1 MLFQTGLTILYMITL
16 VKLLHLTAAI
26 VWLGGMSF
34 MLFALRPAL
43 MAQLQGQARL
53 ELLAQVL
60 QRFFAIVLGA
70 VAVLL
75 LTGLHL
81 YGAGAKAVGMPSI
94 PLGWHLMA
102 GLGITMILL
111 FGHIYFAGFR
121 GFKRA
126 VLASDWAAAAAK
138 AAQINTLVVV
148 NFVLGWAAV
157 IAVRL
162 L

>member
-1 MLFQTGLTILYMITL
+1 MITFI
-16 VKLLHLTAAI
+16 KLLHLAAAI
-26 VWLGGMSF
+26 VWLGGMTF

-43 MAQLQGQARL
+43 IAQLQGQSRL
-53 ELLAQVL
+53 ELLALVL
-60 QRFFAIVLGA
+60 KRFFAIVLGA

-102 GLGITMILL
+102 GLGLTMILL

-121 GFKRA
+121 GLQRA
-126 VLASDWAAAAAK
+126 VDAANWSVAAAK
-138 AAQINTLVVV
+138 AAQIHKLVMV

>member
-1 MLFQTGLTILYMITL
+1 MITFI
-16 VKLLHLTAAI
+16 KLLHLAAAI
-26 VWLGGMSF
+26 VWLGGMTF

-43 MAQLQGQARL
+43 LSELQGPARL
-53 ELLAQVL
+53 GLLAQAL
-60 QRFFAIVLGA
+60 KRFFAIVLGA

-102 GLGITMILL
+102 GLGLTMILV

-121 GFKRA
+121 GLSRA
-126 VLASDWAAAAAK
+126 VAASDWTVAAAK
-138 AAQINTLVVV
+138 AAQIHTLVVL
-148 NFVLGWAAV
+148 NFILGWAAV

>member
-1 MLFQTGLTILYMITL
+1 MT
-16 VKLLHLTAAI
+16 
-26 VWLGGMSF
+26 F
-34 MLFALRPAL
+34 MLFSLRPVL
-43 MAQLQGQARL
+43 LEKLQGPERL
-53 ELLAQVL
+53 AFLRLVL

-70 VAVLL
+70 IAVLL

-111 FGHIYFAGFR
+111 FGHIYFAGFK
-121 GFKRA
+121 GLKRA
-126 VLASDWAAAAAK
+126 VEAANWPVAATK
-138 AAQINTLVVV
+138 AAQIHKLVVV
-148 NFVLGWAAV
+148 NFILGWAAV
-157 IAVRL
+157 VAVRL

>member
-1 MLFQTGLTILYMITL
+1 MITFI
-16 VKLLHLTAAI
+16 KLLHLAAAI
-26 VWLGGMSF
+26 VWLGGMTF

-43 MAQLQGQARL
+43 LAQLQGEARL
-53 ELLAQVL
+53 RLQEQVL

-70 VAVLL
+70 VAILL

-102 GLGITMILL
+102 GLGLTMILV

-121 GFKRA
+121 GLRRA
-126 VLASDWAAAAAK
+126 IAAANWPQAATK
-138 AAQINTLVVV
+138 AGQIHKMVVL
-148 NFVLGWAAV
+148 NFILGWAAV
-157 IAVRL
+157 IAVRML
-162 L
+162 

>member
-1 MLFQTGLTILYMITL
+1 MMHMITFI
-16 VKLLHLTAAI
+16 KLLHLAAAI
-26 VWLGGMSF
+26 VWLGGMTF

-43 MAQLQGQARL
+43 MEQLVGEQRIR
-53 ELLAQVL
+53 LLAVIL
-60 QRFFAIVLGA
+60 KRFFAIVLGA
-70 VAVLL
+70 IAVLL

-81 YGAGAKAVGMPSI
+81 YGAGAKAVGMASI

-102 GLGITMILL
+102 GLGLTMILL

-121 GFKRA
+121 SLKRA
-126 VLASDWAAAAAK
+126 VEVANWPMAAAK
-138 AAQINTLVVV
+138 AAQIHKLVVV

>member
-1 MLFQTGLTILYMITL
+1 MITFI
-16 VKLLHLTAAI
+16 KLLHLAAAI
-26 VWLGGMSF
+26 VWLGGMTF

-43 MAQLQGQARL
+43 VAQLQGQARL
-53 ELLAQVL
+53 ELLALVL
-60 QRFFAIVLGA
+60 KRFFAMVLGA

-81 YGAGAKAVGMPSI
+81 YGAGAKAVGMSSI
-94 PLGWHLMA
+94 PLSWHLMA
-102 GLGITMILL
+102 GLGITMIFL
-111 FGHIYFAGFR
+111 FGHIYFAGLK
-121 GFKRA
+121 GLKRA
-126 VLASDWAAAAAK
+126 VDAANWPGAAAK
-138 AAQINTLVVV
+138 AGQIHKLVVV

>member
-1 MLFQTGLTILYMITL
+1 MITFI
-16 VKLLHLTAAI
+16 KLLHLAAAI
-26 VWLGGMSF
+26 VWLGGMTF

-43 MAQLQGQARL
+43 IAQLQGQARL
-53 ELLAQVL
+53 ELLALVL
-60 QRFFAIVLGA
+60 KRFFAIVLGA

-111 FGHIYFAGFR
+111 FGHIYFAGFK
-121 GFKRA
+121 GLSRA
-126 VLASDWAAAAAK
+126 VAAANWPVAANK
-138 AAQINTLVVV
+138 AAQIHKLVVV
-148 NFVLGWAAV
+148 NFVLGWTAV
-157 IAVRL
+157 VAVRL

>member
-1 MLFQTGLTILYMITL
+1 MITFI
-16 VKLLHLTAAI
+16 KLLHLAAAI
-26 VWLGGMSF
+26 VWLGGMTF
-34 MLFALRPAL
+34 MLFSLRPVL
-43 MAQLQGQARL
+43 LEKLQGPERL
-53 ELLAQVL
+53 AFLRLVL

-70 VAVLL
+70 IAVLL

-111 FGHIYFAGFR
+111 FGHIYFAGFK
-121 GFKRA
+121 GLKRA
-126 VLASDWAAAAAK
+126 VEAANWPVAATK
-138 AAQINTLVVV
+138 AAQIHKLVVV
-148 NFVLGWAAV
+148 NFILGWAAV
-157 IAVRL
+157 VAVRL

>member
-1 MLFQTGLTILYMITL
+1 MITFI
-16 VKLLHLTAAI
+16 KLLHLAAAI
-26 VWLGGMSF
+26 VWLGGMTF

-43 MAQLQGQARL
+43 IAQLQGQARL
-53 ELLAQVL
+53 ELLAL
-60 QRFFAIVLGA
+60 ILKRFFAIVLVA

-102 GLGITMILL
+102 GLGITMILV

-121 GFKRA
+121 GLKRA
-126 VLASDWAAAAAK
+126 VDAANWTVAAAK
-138 AAQINTLVVV
+138 AAQIHTMVVV
-148 NFVLGWAAV
+148 NFLLGWAAV

>member
-1 MLFQTGLTILYMITL
+1 MITFI
-16 VKLLHLTAAI
+16 KLLHLAAAI
-26 VWLGGMSF
+26 VWLGGMTF

-43 MAQLQGQARL
+43 IAQLQGQARL
-53 ELLAQVL
+53 ELLAHIL
-60 QRFFAIVLGA
+60 KRFFAIVLVA

-102 GLGITMILL
+102 GLGITMILV

-121 GFKRA
+121 GLKRA
-126 VLASDWAAAAAK
+126 VEAANWTVAAAK
-138 AAQINTLVVV
+138 AAQIHSLVVV

>member
-1 MLFQTGLTILYMITL
+1 MITFI
-16 VKLLHLTAAI
+16 KLLHLSAAI
-26 VWLGGMSF
+26 VWLGGMTF
-34 MLFALRPAL
+34 MLFSLRPVLLAR
-43 MAQLQGQARL
+43 LQGPDRIGFL
-53 ELLAQVL
+53 RDVL

-102 GLGITMILL
+102 ALGILMILL

-121 GFKRA
+121 GLRKA
-126 VLASDWAAAAAK
+126 VDAANWPLAAAK
-138 AAQINTLVVV
+138 AAQIHKLVAV
-148 NFVLGWAAV
+148 NFALGWAAV

>member
-1 MLFQTGLTILYMITL
+1 MITFI
-16 VKLLHLTAAI
+16 KLLHLAAAI
-26 VWLGGMSF
+26 VWLGGMTF

-43 MAQLQGQARL
+43 IAQLQGQARL
-53 ELLAQVL
+53 ELLALVL
-60 QRFFAIVLGA
+60 KRFFAIVLGA
-70 VAVLL
+70 IAVLL

-111 FGHIYFAGFR
+111 FGHIYFAGFK
-121 GFKRA
+121 GLSRA
-126 VLASDWAAAAAK
+126 VAAANWPVAASK
-138 AAQINTLVVV
+138 AAQIHKLVVV
-148 NFVLGWAAV
+148 GWAAV

>member
-1 MLFQTGLTILYMITL
+1 MT
-16 VKLLHLTAAI
+16 
-26 VWLGGMSF
+26 F

-43 MAQLQGQARL
+43 IAQLQGQARL
-53 ELLAQVL
+53 ELLAL
-60 QRFFAIVLGA
+60 ILKRFFAIVLVA

-102 GLGITMILL
+102 GLGITMILV

-121 GFKRA
+121 GLKRA
-126 VLASDWAAAAAK
+126 VDAANWTVAAAK
-138 AAQINTLVVV
+138 AAQIHTMVVV
-148 NFVLGWAAV
+148 NFLLGWAAV

>member
-1 MLFQTGLTILYMITL
+1 MHNLHMITFI
-16 VKLLHLTAAI
+16 KLLHLAAAI
-26 VWLGGMSF
+26 VWLGGMTF

-43 MAQLQGQARL
+43 IAKLQGPARL
-53 ELLAQVL
+53 ELLALVL
-60 QRFFAIVLGA
+60 KSFFAIVLGA

-102 GLGITMILL
+102 GLGLTMILL

-121 GFKRA
+121 GLSRA
-126 VLASDWAAAAAK
+126 VAAADWPLAATK
-138 AAQINTLVVV
+138 AGQIHTLVVV

>member
-1 MLFQTGLTILYMITL
+1 MITFI
-16 VKLLHLTAAI
+16 KLLHLAAAI
-26 VWLGGMSF
+26 VWLGGMTF

-43 MAQLQGQARL
+43 LSELQGAARL
-53 ELLAQVL
+53 GLLTQVL
-60 QRFFAIVLGA
+60 KRFFAIVLGA
-70 VAVLL
+70 VVVLL

-102 GLGITMILL
+102 GLGLTMILV
-111 FGHIYFAGFR
+111 FGHIYFAGLR
-121 GFKRA
+121 GLSRA
-126 VLASDWAAAAAK
+126 VAASDWTAAAAK
-138 AAQINTLVVV
+138 AAQIHTLVVL
-148 NFVLGWAAV
+148 NFILGWAAV

>member
-1 MLFQTGLTILYMITL
+1 MHNLSMIIFI
-16 VKLLHLTAAI
+16 KLLHLAAAI
-26 VWLGGMSF
+26 VWLGGMTF

-43 MAQLQGQARL
+43 IAQLQGQARL
-53 ELLAQVL
+53 ELLALVL
-60 QRFFAIVLGA
+60 KRFFAIVLGA
-70 VAVLL
+70 IAILL

-102 GLGITMILL
+102 GLGLTMILL

-121 GFKRA
+121 GLSRA
-126 VLASDWAAAAAK
+126 VAAANWPVAAAK
-138 AAQINTLVVV
+138 AGQIHTLVVV

>member
-1 MLFQTGLTILYMITL
+1 MIIFI
-16 VKLLHLTAAI
+16 KLLHLAAGI
-26 VWLGGMSF
+26 VWLGGMTF

-43 MAQLQGQARL
+43 IDKLQGQARL
-53 ELLAQVL
+53 ELLAL
-60 QRFFAIVLGA
+60 ILKRFFAIVLGA
-70 VAVLL
+70 IAVLL

-81 YGAGAKAVGMPSI
+81 YGAGAKAVGMASI

-102 GLGITMILL
+102 GLGLTMILL
-111 FGHIYFAGFR
+111 FGHIYFAGFK
-121 GFKRA
+121 GLKRA
-126 VLASDWAAAAAK
+126 VDAANWPLAAAK
-138 AAQINTLVVV
+138 AAQIHKMVVI

>member
-1 MLFQTGLTILYMITL
+1 MITFI
-16 VKLLHLTAAI
+16 KLLHLAAGI
-26 VWLGGMSF
+26 AWLGGMTF
-34 MLFALRPAL
+34 MLFAMRPA
-43 MAQLQGQARL
+43 MAALLQGQTRL
-53 ELLAQVL
+53 ELVVQVL

-70 VAVLL
+70 IAVLL

-102 GLGITMILL
+102 GLGIAMILL

-121 GFKRA
+121 GLKRA
-126 VLASDWAAAAAK
+126 VQAADWTKAAAK
-138 AAQINTLVVV
+138 AAQIHSLVIV
-148 NFVLGWAAV
+148 NFIMGWTAV

>member
-1 MLFQTGLTILYMITL
+1 MIIFI
-16 VKLLHLTAAI
+16 KLLHLAAGI
-26 VWLGGMSF
+26 VWLGGMTF

-43 MAQLQGQARL
+43 VAQVQGQLRL
-53 ELLAQVL
+53 ELLALVL
-60 QRFFAIVLGA
+60 KRFFAIVLGA
-70 VAVLL
+70 IAVLL

-102 GLGITMILL
+102 GLGILMILL
-111 FGHIYFAGFR
+111 FGHIYFGCFR
-121 GFKRA
+121 GIKRA
-126 VLASDWAAAAAK
+126 VEAADWRMAAAK
-138 AAQINTLVVV
+138 AAQIHKLVVV